1 VGEKTIQRTAGD
13 PMPERVPIIRVDL
26 LLRITAPKRGEI
38 EAANVRG
45 IYYQL
50 AQLGMHFKSITYDS
64 FGSLE
69 SIQILK
75 RDGYNA
81 DEYSLDK
88 TPEGYNI
95 LRQSIYDECILCY
108 MAPRLQQELLTVE
121 FDEKKQKVDHPP
133 HGSKD
138 LADALAGAVA
148 AATKWFCEQ
157 IAPQSMLP
165 VAPKVTED
173 KLIPGTMDLRE
184 YDDPWEKIEQGL
196 PITDDD
202 WTRLR

>member
-1 VGEKTIQRTAGD
+1 
-13 PMPERVPIIRVDL
+13 
-26 LLRITAPKRGEI
+26 
-38 EAANVRG
+38 
-45 IYYQL
+45 
-50 AQLGMHFKSITYDS
+50 MHFRFITYDS

-81 DEYSLDK
+81 DNYSLDK
-88 TPEGYNI
+88 DPEGYNI
-95 LRQSIYDECILCY
+95 LRQAIYDECMLCY
-108 MAPRLQQELLTVE
+108 MVPRLQQELLTIE

-148 AATKWFCEQ
+148 GATKWFYEQ
-157 IAPQSMLP
+157 IAPQSM
-165 VAPKVTED
+165 APQLGFVGGD
-173 KLIPGTMDLRE
+173 KTVPGTLDPFE
-184 YDDPWEKIEQGL
+184 YDDPWEKIERGEPL
-196 PITDDD
+196 TDED